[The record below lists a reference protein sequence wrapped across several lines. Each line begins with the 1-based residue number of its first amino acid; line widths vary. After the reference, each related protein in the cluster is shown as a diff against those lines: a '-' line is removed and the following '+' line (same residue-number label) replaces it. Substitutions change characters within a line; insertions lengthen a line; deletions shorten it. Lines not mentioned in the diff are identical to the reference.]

1 MANNIVKILQ
11 SFPENKS
18 GYRVFEIE
26 LDGVKYFAA
35 KSKSDTWKVTNEKNV
50 TTKSKQLA
58 IFINGKNCGIHLIS
72 LLDRMLLAG
81 ITNWEGLLPRILA
94 R

>member
-1 MANNIVKILQ
+1 MELNTVKILQ

-18 GYRVFEIE
+18 GYRVYEVE
-26 LDGVKYFAA
+26 LDGVRYFAA
-35 KSKSDTWKVTNEKNV
+35 KSKMDTWKVTNEKDV

-72 LLDRMLLAG
+72 LLDRMILAG
-81 ITNWEGLLPRILA
+81 TEHWEGPLPRILA
-94 R
+94 